1 MSNKRDSIKQDV
13 FKKLYVHCGNQCA
26 IEGCCNPIFE
36 DDMTLTGECCHIEAY
51 SPSGP
56 RYNPNSNNK
65 ERNSAFN
72 LVFLCSRH
80 HTIIDAHPEIYTTNF
95 LKQMKAKHEE
105 KFSASSLQMTGTM
118 IESLKIQSKRFWNL
132 IENINIDNKCPDLK
146 MEIHKDVSFE
156 IILNNTHKGI
166 NNLIE
171 IIEENISYKT
181 DCFDFEISCLGAP
194 NTCSKL
200 MLDFLQ
206 LKVKILEYLITN
218 GHYEY
223 QHLLSQAQVE
233 LEIAHKKSF
242 YND

>member
-1 MSNKRDSIKQDV
+1 
-13 FKKLYVHCGNQCA
+13 
-26 IEGCCNPIFE
+26 
-36 DDMTLTGECCHIEAY
+36 
-51 SPSGP
+51 
-56 RYNPNSNNK
+56 
-65 ERNSAFN
+65 
-72 LVFLCSRH
+72 
-80 HTIIDAHPEIYTTNF
+80 
-95 LKQMKAKHEE
+95 
-105 KFSASSLQMTGTM
+105 
-118 IESLKIQSKRFWNL
+118 
-132 IENINIDNKCPDLK
+132 